1 MFILDNFGLAKTAV
15 PRRLIGNRSV
25 AVSSARSQRSFGRN
39 GRQKKGGM
47 MKTSVNPPALGRRM
61 AIAGAVLGG
70 AALLDAGVSKARAD
84 APSTLPGYQGAP
96 RTELYNPALTTRIVT
111 TAQYKKAPP
120 YVIGFSNAG
129 LGDSWRVVALDELK
143 QGAQDHKDVIKRLII
158 TDAQHDDAK
167 QVADVQDLASQGVD
181 LLIVS
186 ANTEKALDPVVTRV
200 MRQGTPVL
208 MLDRRIT
215 SDHFVTFVNA
225 SDPMMGRLWAQ
236 WIVEKLNGKGNIV
249 LLGGQAGSSPSENR
263 MGPAR
268 EIFSQYPNVNILD
281 TVYSDW
287 SPVKGKQVMQAVIAK
302 YGRKIDAVWSAH
314 GLQVPGSIEAFLEA
328 GFKTG
333 EIPMHTTADVNGP
346 LVLALKYEIPML
358 EISDPPAQY
367 RTAIQIALNIL
378 NGAAVPFNSTVNSQ
392 IAVTEGDETASIKS
406 DVPFASLAMA
416 NKPSNYLIS
425 NDLGPDYDPT
435 TAHIPYPS

>member
-1 MFILDNFGLAKTAV
+1 MKDRDNT
-15 PRRLIGNRSV
+15 PI
-25 AVSSARSQRSFGRN
+25 
-39 GRQKKGGM
+39 
-47 MKTSVNPPALGRRM
+47 LGRRM
-61 AIAGAVLGG
+61 AMAGAVALGG
-70 AALLDAGVSKARAD
+70 AALLDAGTSVARAD
-84 APSTLPGYQGAP
+84 APAQPIGYQGAP
-96 RTELYNPALTTRIVT
+96 RTELFNPALTTRITQT
-111 TAQYKKAPP
+111 TQYKKAPP

-129 LGDSWRVVALDELK
+129 LGDSWRVVALDEIK
-143 QGAQDHKDVIKRLII
+143 QGAEDHKDVIKRLII

-186 ANTEKALDPVVTRV
+186 ANTEKALDPIVSRV

-208 MLDRRIT
+208 MLDRRVT

-263 MGPAR
+263 MGPAK
-268 EIFSQYPNVNILD
+268 EIFSQYPDINILD

-314 GLQVPGSIEAFLEA
+314 GLQVPGSVEAFVEA

-346 LVLALKYEIPML
+346 LLLALKYKIPML

-367 RTAIQIALNIL
+367 RTAIKIALNIL

-392 IAVTEGDETASIKS
+392 IAVTEGDETASIKG
-406 DVPFASLAMA
+406 DVPFASLALP

-435 TAHIPYPS
+435 TAHIQYPS

>member
-1 MFILDNFGLAKTAV
+1 MDEHSK
-15 PRRLIGNRSV
+15 RM
-25 AVSSARSQRSFGRN
+25 SF
-39 GRQKKGGM
+39 
-47 MKTSVNPPALGRRM
+47 GRRM
-61 AIAGAVLGG
+61 AMVSTAAIGGATLLDGAFKPARAAGAP
-70 AALLDAGVSKARAD
+70 AAA
-84 APSTLPGYQGAP
+84 GYQGAP
-96 RTELYNPALTTRIVT
+96 RTELFNPALTTRIIDT
-111 TAQYKKAPP
+111 KKYKKAPP

-143 QGAQDHKDVIKRLII
+143 QGAEDHKDVVKRLMI
-158 TDAQHDDAK
+158 TDAQHDDAR
-167 QVADVQDLASQGVD
+167 QVSDVQDLASQGVD

-186 ANTEKALDPVVTRV
+186 ANTEKALDPVVSRV
-200 MRQGTPVL
+200 MRQGIPVM
-208 MLDRRIT
+208 MLDRRVT

-249 LLGGQAGSSPSENR
+249 LLGGQAGSSPNENR
-263 MGPAR
+263 MNPAK
-268 EIFSQYPNVNILD
+268 EIFAQYPGINILD

-287 SPVKGKQVMQAVIAK
+287 SPVKGKQVMQAVVAK

-314 GLQVPGSIEAFLEA
+314 GLQVPGSVEAFVEA

-346 LVLALKYEIPML
+346 ILLALKYKIPML

-367 RTAIQIALNIL
+367 RTAIEIALKIL
-378 NGAAVPFNSTVNSQ
+378 SGASVPFNSTVNSQ
-392 IAVTEGDETASIKS
+392 IAVTEGDETPSIKG
-406 DVPFASLAMA
+406 DVPFASLAMP

-425 NDLGPDYDPT
+425 NDLGPDYDPA
-435 TAHIPYPS
+435 TAHIQYPH